1 MPDIDRILVG
11 VLAVAFSGRNTKVIL
26 HRDLSLYGGFW
37 LRITMDGMTPTP
49 HSAAPSESVDT
60 TADPQSAPP
69 SLPGPS
75 DLARRV
81 IHRRNELGLTSD
93 ELAKRVGVDPN
104 YFKYFERNADARLS
118 AGTLNLIAFALGT
131 SPIALTGGDIDRA
144 PGRGRAGRHPSLD
157 TLEREHCDAHLA
169 AGGVGRIVYSTER
182 GPVALPVNFEFT
194 EGEIIFSTDEVKG
207 DLLARLP
214 VVGFEIDRVDET
226 FSEGWSVLV
235 SGPARRVV
243 DADELQ
249 RVSSLDLEAWA
260 GGDRHAVVKIAP
272 VTVTGRVIVH
282 SPPPDED

>member
-1 MPDIDRILVG
+1 
-11 VLAVAFSGRNTKVIL
+11 
-26 HRDLSLYGGFW
+26 
-37 LRITMDGMTPTP
+37 MDGMTSTP
-49 HSAAPSESVDT
+49 HSAAPSESVDA
-60 TADPQSAPP
+60 TADPQSTPAN
-69 SLPGPS
+69 LPGPS

-118 AGTLNLIAFALGT
+118 AGTLDLIAFALGT
-131 SPIALTGGDIDRA
+131 SPIALRGGDIDRA

-169 AGGVGRIVYSTER
+169 AGGVGRIVFSAER

-194 EGEIIFSTDEVKG
+194 EGEIIFSTDEAKA
-207 DLLARLP
+207 DLLAQLP
-214 VVGFEIDRVDET
+214 VVGFEIDRVDEA

-235 SGPARRVV
+235 SGPARRVL
-243 DADELQ
+243 DPDELQ

-272 VTVTGRVIVH
+272 VTVSGRVIVH

>member
-1 MPDIDRILVG
+1 
-11 VLAVAFSGRNTKVIL
+11 
-26 HRDLSLYGGFW
+26 
-37 LRITMDGMTPTP
+37 MDGMTSTP

-60 TADPQSAPP
+60 TADPQSAP
-69 SLPGPS
+69 SNLPGPS

-104 YFKYFERNADARLS
+104 YFEYFERNANARLS
-118 AGTLNLIAFALGT
+118 AGTLNLIAFALDT
-131 SPIALTGGDIDRA
+131 SPMALTGGDIDRA

-169 AGGVGRIVYSTER
+169 AGGVGRIVYSTDR

-194 EGEIIFSTDEVKG
+194 DGEIIFSTDEAKA
-207 DLLARLP
+207 DRLAQLP
-214 VVGFEIDRVDET
+214 SVGFEIDRVDET

-249 RVSSLDLEAWA
+249 RVSSLDLQAWA

>member
-1 MPDIDRILVG
+1 
-11 VLAVAFSGRNTKVIL
+11 
-26 HRDLSLYGGFW
+26 
-37 LRITMDGMTPTP
+37 MDGMTSAP
-49 HSAAPSESVDT
+49 HSA
-60 TADPQSAPP
+60 PP
-69 SLPGPS
+69 NLPGPS

-118 AGTLNLIAFALGT
+118 AGTLNLIALALGT
-131 SPIALTGGDIDRA
+131 SPIALTGGDIDQA

-169 AGGVGRIVYSTER
+169 AGGVGRIVYSSDR
-182 GPVALPVNFEFT
+182 GPVAIPVNFEFT
-194 EGEIIFSTDEVKG
+194 EGEIIFSTDEAKA
-207 DLLARLP
+207 DRLAKLP
-214 VVGFEIDRVDET
+214 MVGFEIDRVDET

-249 RVSSLDLEAWA
+249 RVASLDLEAWA
-260 GGDRHAVVKIAP
+260 GGDRHAVVKVAP

-282 SPPPDED
+282 NPLPDED

>member
-1 MPDIDRILVG
+1 
-11 VLAVAFSGRNTKVIL
+11 
-26 HRDLSLYGGFW
+26 
-37 LRITMDGMTPTP
+37 MDGMTSTP

-60 TADPQSAPP
+60 TADPQSLDP
-69 SLPGPS
+69 PGPS

-81 IHRRNELGLTSD
+81 IHRRIELGLTSD
-93 ELAKRVGVDPN
+93 ELAKQVGVDPN

-144 PGRGRAGRHPSLD
+144 PGRGRAGRHPSLE

-169 AGGVGRIVYSTER
+169 AGGVGRIVYSTDR
-182 GPVALPVNFEFT
+182 GPIALPVNYEFT
-194 EGEIIFSTDEVKG
+194 EGEIIFSTDEVKA
-207 DLLARLP
+207 DLLAELP
-214 VVGFEIDRVDET
+214 VVGFEIDRVDEA
-226 FSEGWSVLV
+226 FSEGWSVVV

-249 RVSSLDLEAWA
+249 RVSSLDLEGWA
-260 GGDRHAVVKIAP
+260 GGDRHAAVKIAP

-282 SPPPDED
+282 SPLPDED